1 MKRVLSSAG
10 AVYDRPHHSR
20 FQTGWAVIDVI
31 DRPYRRKLLGLIAG
45 VFFVIVQMS
54 AFQQNATVQFSNIA
68 EKAGLHFKHESGA
81 TPEKYLPETMGGGAL
96 FFDYDNDGWLDVFL
110 VNGGSFKDA
119 GRAARARHGLFRNIG
134 DGVFADATESSGVK
148 IFGFG
153 MGGCAADFD
162 NDGWTDLYLTG
173 ATENRL
179 YRNNSKS
186 AFTDVTREAG
196 VAAGMWSASC
206 AFGDIDNDGDA
217 DLYVTRYVDFTVKNN
232 KVCNLVERHIAYCHP
247 NLYNPLPDILYRNN
261 GGGTFTDVSRESG
274 IGVVAGNGLGVV
286 FGDYDS
292 DGWTDIYVAND
303 STPNFLFH
311 NKGAGVFEE
320 AGFLAG
326 VAVGAGGK
334 PLAGMGTDMG
344 DIDGDGLLDI
354 FVTNL
359 AQQTHNLYRN
369 LGKGLFDD
377 ITFQSSVGRWTVP
390 YVGFGAAFLDYDNDM
405 DLDLAIANGDVI
417 DNIGLLRDQA
427 TYEQL
432 NLLLRNDGSGKFADA
447 GPQSGPGFALKKP
460 SRALAVGDIDNDGDL
475 DILITNVGQTVDLL
489 RNDGGNRSNSL
500 LVRMLGRKSTR
511 DGIGARLKLA
521 VGGKVLHRDVKAG
534 SSYLAQNDPRIHFG
548 MGTSARAERLEI
560 LWPSGVVDVVLDVD
574 ANQLIT
580 VQEGAGA
587 VNQQRLPIRR
597 AQ

>member
-1 MKRVLSSAG
+1 MTSPLRYLRTGLLALTAG
-10 AVYDRPHHSR
+10 
-20 FQTGWAVIDVI
+20 
-31 DRPYRRKLLGLIAG
+31 LLVAM
-45 VFFVIVQMS
+45 VEMS
-54 AFQQNATVQFSNIA
+54 AFQQETPVQFVNIA
-68 EKAGLHFKHESGA
+68 EKVGIQFKHENGA
-81 TPEKYLPETMGGGAL
+81 TPERYLPETMAAGAL
-96 FFDYDNDGWLDVFL
+96 FFDYNNDGWLDVFF

-134 DGVFADATESSGVK
+134 DGVFKDEMESSGIEV
-148 IFGFG
+148 FGFG

-179 YRNNSKS
+179 YRNTSKGT
-186 AFTDVTREAG
+186 FTDVTRVAG
-196 VAAGMWSASC
+196 VAGGMWSASC

-232 KVCNLVERHIAYCHP
+232 KVCPILKEQRAYCHP
-247 NLYNPLPDILYRNN
+247 HLYNPLPDILYRNN
-261 GGGTFTDVSRESG
+261 GDGTFTDISRDSG

-286 FGDYDS
+286 FGDYDD
-292 DGWTDIYVAND
+292 DGWVDIYVAND

-311 NKGAGVFEE
+311 NKGAGAFEE
-320 AGFLAG
+320 VGFRAG
-326 VAVGAGGK
+326 VAVGADGK

-359 AQQTHNLYRN
+359 SQQTHNLYRN

-377 ITFQSSVGRWTVP
+377 ITFQSGVGRLTLP
-390 YVGFGAAFLDYDNDM
+390 FVGFGTAFLDYDNDM

-417 DNIGLLRDQA
+417 DNVSLLRDQA

-432 NLLLRNDGSGKFADA
+432 NLLLRNDGSGKFTDA
-447 GPQSGPGFALKKP
+447 GPESGPGFALKKP

-475 DILITNVGQTVDLL
+475 DILIANLGQGADLL
-489 RNDGGNRSNSL
+489 RNEGGNRLNSL
-500 LVRMLGRKSTR
+500 VVRTIGRTIGRKSTR
-511 DGIGARLKLA
+511 EGIGARLKLT
-521 VGGKVLHRDVKAG
+521 VGGKVLRRDVKAG
-534 SSYLAQNDPRIHFG
+534 SSYLAQNDPRTHFG
-548 MGTSARAERLEI
+548 MGKAPRAERLEI
-560 LWPSGVVDVVLDVD
+560 LWPSGVVDVVLDIN
-574 ANQLIT
+574 ANQIIT
-580 VQEGAGA
+580 VQEGAGV
-587 VNQQRLPIRR
+587 VNQQKFSILR